1 MRLLDLL
8 AAAGEDWVSGEAIST
23 QLGISRAAVWKQVEA
38 LRAGG
43 YAVEAAP
50 RRGYRL
56 AARPDRLSVLEIEAG
71 LRTERFGRPV
81 EAHEVIGSTNER
93 AKELA
98 RQGAPEGLLV
108 TAEQQT
114 AGKGRLGRPWQTPAG
129 RALALSLLL
138 RPLIPPTL
146 APRLTLVAAVAV
158 AEAVRAETGLPV
170 GIKWPNDLQIAGRK
184 LCGILTEMEAEI
196 EQVRFVVLGIGLNVN
211 QTLAEFP
218 PELRETA
225 TSLRLALGAG
235 AGAGASEGDSNGG
248 GASEGDSSG
257 DAANGGGAS
266 EERATEGGLT
276 HLPLA
281 RLPLLQAILARL
293 EVRYDQFLAGGW
305 PDLLAAWRDLS
316 LTLGQSVR
324 VIPVSG
330 GAPWEGTAVD
340 VDEEGALLVRRPDGT
355 TERVIAGEVS
365 IRPR

>member
-8 AAAGEDWVSGEAIST
+8 AGAGGDWVSGEAIST
-23 QLGISRAAVWKQVEA
+23 QLGISRAAVWKQIEG
-38 LRAGG
+38 LRADG
-43 YAVEAAP
+43 YEVEAAP

-56 AARPDRLSVLEIEAG
+56 TARPDKLSVPEIEAG
-71 LRTERFGRPV
+71 LKTQRFGRPV
-81 EAHEVIGSTNER
+81 EAHEAIGSTNER

-170 GIKWPNDLQIAGRK
+170 GIKWPNDLQVAGRK

-211 QTLAEFP
+211 QTVAEFP

-225 TSLRLALGAG
+225 TSVRLAIGAEG
-235 AGAGASEGDSNGG
+235 GSSEGGSSEGCASAAGASEGRARAGVISHGG
-248 GASEGDSSG
+248 TSE
-257 DAANGGGAS
+257 AGG
-266 EERATEGGLT
+266 
-276 HLPLA
+276 PPVA
-281 RLPLLQAILARL
+281 RLPLLQAILSRI

-305 PDLLAAWRDLS
+305 PELLSAWRELS
-316 LTLGQSVR
+316 VTLGRPVR
-324 VIPVSG
+324 VLPVAG
-330 GAPWEGTAVD
+330 GPAWEGTAVD
-340 VDEEGALLVRRPDGT
+340 VDPEGALLVRRPDGT
-355 TERVIAGEVS
+355 VECVVAGEVS
-365 IRPR
+365 IRPTSA